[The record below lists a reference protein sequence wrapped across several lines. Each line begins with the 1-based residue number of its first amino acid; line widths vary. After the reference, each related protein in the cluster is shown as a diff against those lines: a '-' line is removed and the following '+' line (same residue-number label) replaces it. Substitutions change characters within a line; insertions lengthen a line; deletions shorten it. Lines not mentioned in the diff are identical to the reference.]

1 LIFASVATHGHTYP
15 LIPLALAA
23 REAGHDVVFATG
35 EQFLPALRQAGLGAV
50 AAGIGVREA
59 FSRLQVGAERP
70 SPAEMGALVGKVFG
84 DIVPRQV
91 VADLGPILDANRP
104 DLVIYEGGNVGA
116 GLAARL
122 AGIPVVGHGFGRES
136 KGALSELFDSPL
148 RAYAGELGVD
158 LPDEYPHV
166 LGRPYLDIYPPSLGE
181 PEFDAAIERIEL
193 RPVAWTEPGDL
204 PDGVRDR
211 DRDRPLVYLTLGTA
225 FGNVDVLR
233 QAIEGLSRLPVDVLV
248 AAGPTV
254 GVADLG
260 EVRENVRL
268 AAWVPQAEL
277 LPYVD
282 LVAHHGGSGT
292 TLGALAAGLPQL
304 FLPQGADQFINA
316 EAVLAAGAGGRILP
330 DEFSADVVT
339 EHARRLLADESV
351 LAAARRL
358 AEEIAAMPSP
368 GEVARRLPELA

>member
-1 LIFASVATHGHTYP
+1 
-15 LIPLALAA
+15 LALAA
-23 REAGHDVVFATG
+23 QKAGHDVVFATG
-35 EQFLPALRQAGLGAV
+35 AQFLPALRQAGLGV
-50 AAGIGVREA
+50 VPAGIGVREA

-70 SPAEMGALVGKVFG
+70 SEAEMRRLVGKVFG

-104 DLVIYEGGNVGA
+104 DLMIYEGGNVGA

-122 AGIPVVGHGFGRES
+122 AGIPVLGHGFGRES
-136 KGALSELFDSPL
+136 KNALSELFGDPL
-148 RAYAGELGVD
+148 RAYAGELGVN
-158 LPDEYPHV
+158 LPAEYPHV

-181 PEFDAAIERIEL
+181 PEFDAAIERIVL

-211 DRDRPLVYLTLGTA
+211 DGGRPLVYLTLGTA

-260 EVRENVRL
+260 EVPENVRL
-268 AAWVPQAEL
+268 AAWVPQADL

-292 TLGALAAGLPQL
+292 TLGGLAAGLPQL

-316 EAVLAAGAGGRILP
+316 EAVLTAGAGGRILP
-330 DEFSADVVT
+330 DEFHADVVT
-339 EHARRLLADESV
+339 EQARRLLADESV

-368 GEVARRLPELA
+368 GEVAKRLPELA